1 MDLCYE
7 DKNKDFDIVIEMMT
21 VVVREAISDID
32 KESKKSEEGR

>member
-1 MDLCYE
+1 MDLFYE

-21 VVVREAISDID
+21 HVVRAAISDIE